1 MEPAVALSTD
11 EGKALFKDSLLT
23 GNAEIFFSLLES
35 QNTQSDPAYCGLTS
49 LSVAMNALLIDPNQI
64 WQGVWRWFSEEQL
77 DCCEPLEKIKL
88 KGITLEKLHCI
99 ANCQGALSTMT

>member
-35 QNTQSDPAYCGLTS
+35 
-49 LSVAMNALLIDPNQI
+49 
-64 WQGVWRWFSEEQL
+64 
-77 DCCEPLEKIKL
+77 
-88 KGITLEKLHCI
+88 
-99 ANCQGALSTMT
+99 